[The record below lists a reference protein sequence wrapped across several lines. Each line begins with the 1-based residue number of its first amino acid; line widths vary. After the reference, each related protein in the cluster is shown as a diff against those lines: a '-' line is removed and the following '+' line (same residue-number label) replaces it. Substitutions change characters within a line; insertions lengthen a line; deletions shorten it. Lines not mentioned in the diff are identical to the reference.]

1 MGKKII
7 KDFGGFIKLNESV
20 SGTVRVRFAPSPTG
34 ALHVGGVRTALY
46 NYLFAKKN
54 NGKMILRIED
64 TDSERFVPG
73 AEKYIQE
80 AFDWLGIEFDES
92 PSKGGSY
99 GPYRQSERKEIYKQ
113 YYKQLIDS
121 GKAYYAFDTAN
132 DLDLVRSE
140 VENFS
145 YNSETRNSMKNSLT
159 FSKEETE
166 KLLLENNDWVVRI
179 KYPDEPINIEV
190 DDIIRGRVVVNTST
204 LDDKVI
210 WKKKDELPTY
220 HLANIVDDHLMKI
233 THVIRGEEWLPSAPL
248 HVYLYDCFGWDAP
261 KFAHL
266 PLILGPNGG
275 KLSKRD
281 GDKYGFSVFP
291 LTWIDPRDTSKVSS
305 GYREDG
311 YTPEAVLNI
320 LAFIGWNPGTE
331 KEIYTM
337 DELIQDFDLKRINK
351 AGGKFNP
358 VKAAWFNGQHLK
370 MTPTEK
376 LIGAFKT
383 ELKKRG
389 INKDDNFIYKVVD
402 ENKGKV
408 NFIKDLYDVVCY
420 YFEKPKSYDEKVL
433 RKWNE
438 NTSDDLDGFKDAL
451 SFISNWKEDIIKN
464 VFETYVENIDIKFGE
479 IMPFLR
485 VVLTGLSSGSSI
497 FEIMEVVGKDEVLNR
512 LSDLESFGK
521 NIKVE
526 DKKEDVVINK
536 QKTEHLMKELEL
548 AKTSLNGIETRLAN
562 ANFVSRAPQSVVD
575 AERQKAEDLK
585 VKIIELE
592 KEVNQ

>member
-1 MGKKII
+1 MDKKVV
-7 KDFGGFIKLNESV
+7 KDFGDFVKLNENVTDS
-20 SGTVRVRFAPSPTG
+20 VRVRYAPSPTSAG
-34 ALHVGGVRTALY
+34 QHVGGVRTALY
-46 NYLFAKKN
+46 NYLFAKKY
-54 NGKMILRIED
+54 NGKFIMRLED
-64 TDSERFVPG
+64 TDQSRFVPE
-73 AEKYIQE
+73 AEKNFMDV
-80 AFDWLGIEFDES
+80 FDWLGIEFDES
-92 PSKGGSY
+92 PSKGGPY

-113 YYKQLIDS
+113 YYKQLIDN
-121 GKAYYAFDTAN
+121 GKAYYAFDTAE

-166 KLLLENNDWVVRI
+166 KMLLENNDWVVRI
-179 KYPDEPINIEV
+179 KYPDQPIIIEV

-248 HVYLYDCFGWDAP
+248 HVYLYDCFGWNAP

-281 GDKYGFSVFP
+281 GDKYGFSVYP
-291 LTWIDPRDTSKVSS
+291 LSWVNPDGKLVE
-305 GYREDG
+305 GYKDQG
-311 YTPEAVLNI
+311 YLPESVINF

-370 MTPTEK
+370 MSPTEN
-376 LIGAFKT
+376 LIDAFKT
-383 ELKKRG
+383 DLKKRG
-389 INKDDNFIYKVVD
+389 INKDDDFIYKVVD

-408 NFIKDLYDVVCY
+408 NFIKDLYNVVCY

-438 NTSDDLDGFKDAL
+438 NTFDILDGFKDAL
-451 SFISNWKEDIIKN
+451 SFIPNWKEDSIKN
-464 VFETYVENIDIKFGE
+464 VFETYVKNIGIKFGD
-479 IMPFLR
+479 IIPYLR
-485 VVLTGLSSGSSI
+485 VVLTGLAGGSSI
-497 FEIMEVVGKDEVLNR
+497 FDIMEVIGKVGVIDR
-512 LSDLESFGK
+512 LSNLDGFGK
-521 NIKVE
+521 TSSVE
-526 DKKEDVVINK
+526 DVKVDNGNN
-536 QKTEHLMKELEL
+536 QKIEHLTKELEL
-548 AKTSLNGIETRLAN
+548 ARTSLNGIESRLSN
-562 ANFVSRAPQSVVD
+562 TNFVSRAPQNVVD
-575 AERQKAEDLK
+575 GERQKAEELK
-585 VKIIELE
+585 IKIQEIE
-592 KEVNQ
+592 KELNS

>member
-1 MGKKII
+1 MDMKIVRNF
-7 KDFGGFIKLNESV
+7 DGFVKMNESV
-20 SGTVRVRFAPSPTG
+20 SGSVRVRYAPSPTSAG
-34 ALHVGGVRTALY
+34 QHVGGVRTALY
-46 NYLFAKKN
+46 NYLFAKQNK
-54 NGKMILRIED
+54 GEFIMRLED
-64 TDSERFVPG
+64 TDQSRFVPE
-73 AEKYIQE
+73 AEKNFMDV
-80 AFDWLGIEFDES
+80 FDWLGIEFDES
-92 PSKGGSY
+92 PSKGGPY
-99 GPYRQSERKEIYKQ
+99 GPYRQSERKEIYKH
-113 YYKQLIDS
+113 YYKQLIDN
-121 GKAYYAFDTAN
+121 GKAYYAFDTAE

-166 KLLLENNDWVVRI
+166 KILLENNDWVVRI

-248 HVYLYDCFGWDAP
+248 HVYLYDCFGWNAP

-281 GDKYGFSVFP
+281 GDKYGFSVYP
-291 LTWIDPRDTSKVSS
+291 LSWVNPDGKLVE
-305 GYREDG
+305 GYKDQG
-311 YTPEAVLNI
+311 YLPESVINF

-376 LIGAFKT
+376 LIDDFKT
-383 ELKKRG
+383 DLKKRG
-389 INKDDNFIYKVVD
+389 INKDDDFIYKIVD

-408 NFIKDLYDVVCY
+408 NFIKDLYNVVCY

-438 NTSDDLDGFKDAL
+438 NTFDILDGFKDAL
-451 SFISNWKEDIIKN
+451 SFIPNWKEDSIKN
-464 VFETYVENIDIKFGE
+464 VFETYVENIGIKFGE

-485 VVLTGLSSGSSI
+485 VVLTGLPGGSSI
-497 FEIMEVVGKDEVLNR
+497 FEIMVVVGKDDVLNR
-512 LSDLESFGK
+512 LSDLDSFGK
-521 NIKVE
+521 NTKID
-526 DKKEDVVINK
+526 DKKEEVVINN
-536 QKTEHLMKELEL
+536 QKSEHLVKELEL
-548 AKTSLNGIETRLAN
+548 AKASLSGIEARLEN
-562 ANFVSRAPQSVVD
+562 ENFVNRAPKIVVD

>member
-1 MGKKII
+1 MGKKNI
-7 KDFGGFIKLNESV
+7 KDFDGFIKLNESV

-92 PSKGGSY
+92 PSKGGFY

-166 KLLLENNDWVVRI
+166 KLLLGNNDWVVRI

-408 NFIKDLYDVVCY
+408 NFIKDLYDDVCY

-438 NTSDDLDGFKDAL
+438 NTSDILDGFKDSL
-451 SFISNWKEDIIKN
+451 SFIPNWKEDSIKN
-464 VFETYVENIDIKFGE
+464 VFENYVENIGIKFGE

-485 VVLTGLSSGSSI
+485 VVITGLPGGSSI
-497 FEIMEVVGKDEVLNR
+497 FEIMEVVGKDDVLNR
-512 LSDLESFGK
+512 LSDLDSFGK
-521 NIKVE
+521 NTKID
-526 DKKEDVVINK
+526 DKKEEVVINNK
-536 QKTEHLMKELEL
+536 KSEHLVKELEL
-548 AKTSLNGIETRLAN
+548 AKASLSGIEARLEN
-562 ANFVSRAPQSVVD
+562 ENFVNRAPKNVVD
-575 AERQKAEDLK
+575 AERQKAEELK
-585 VKIIELE
+585 IKIQEIE
-592 KEVNQ
+592 KELNS

>member
-1 MGKKII
+1 MDKKII
-7 KDFGGFIKLNESV
+7 KDFVDFTKLNESI
-20 SGTVRVRFAPSPTG
+20 SGSVRVRYAPSPTSAG
-34 ALHVGGVRTALY
+34 QHVGGVRTALY
-46 NYLFAKKN
+46 NYLFAKQNK
-54 NGKMILRIED
+54 GKFIMRLED
-64 TDSERFVPG
+64 TDQSRFVPE
-73 AEKYIQE
+73 AEKNFQDV
-80 AFDWLGIEFDES
+80 FDWLGIEFDES
-92 PSKGGSY
+92 PSKGGPY

-113 YYKQLIDS
+113 YYNQLIDS
-121 GKAYYAFDTAN
+121 GKAYYAFDTAEE
-132 DLDLVRSE
+132 LDSARNKF
-140 VENFS
+140 ENFS
-145 YNSETRNSMKNSLT
+145 YNFETRNNMKNSLT
-159 FSKEETE
+159 LSSEETE
-166 KLLLENNDWVVRI
+166 RMLADNTDWVVRI
-179 KYPDEPINIEV
+179 KYPDVPVNIEV
-190 DDIIRGRVVVNTST
+190 NDIIRGRVVVNTST

-248 HVYLYDCFGWDAP
+248 HVYLYECFGWVSP
-261 KFAHL
+261 IFAHL

-281 GDKYGFSVFP
+281 GDKYGFSVYP
-291 LTWIDPRDTSKVSS
+291 LSWVNPDGKLV
-305 GYREDG
+305 DG
-311 YTPEAVLNI
+311 YKDQGYLPESVINF

-337 DELIQDFDLKRINK
+337 DELIRDFDLKRINK

-376 LIGAFKT
+376 LIGVFKS

-485 VVLTGLSSGSSI
+485 VVLTGLSSGYSI

-526 DKKEDVVINK
+526 DKKEDVLINK
-536 QKTEHLMKELEL
+536 QKSEHLMKELEL

-562 ANFVSRAPQSVVD
+562 VNFVSRAPQSVVD

>member
-1 MGKKII
+1 MKKV
-7 KDFGGFIKLNESV
+7 KDFNGFVKMNESV
-20 SGTVRVRFAPSPTG
+20 GTEVRVRFAPSPTG

-46 NYLFAKKN
+46 NYLFAKQN

-73 AEKYIQE
+73 AEKYIQD

-92 PSKGGSY
+92 PSKGGQY

-121 GKAYYAFDTAN
+121 GRAYYAFDTAVE
-132 DLDLVRSE
+132 LDDARNK

-145 YNSETRNSMKNSLT
+145 YNFETRNNMKNSITL
-159 FSKEETE
+159 SSEETE
-166 KLLLENNDWVVRI
+166 KLLADNTDWVVRI
-179 KYPDEPINIEV
+179 KYPDVPVNIEV
-190 DDIIRGRVVVNTST
+190 NDIIRGRVVVNTST

-248 HVYLYDCFGWDAP
+248 HVYLYECFGWVAP
-261 KFAHL
+261 IFAHL

-291 LTWIDPRDTSKVSS
+291 LTWKDPKDTSKVSS

-370 MTPTEK
+370 MTSTED
-376 LIGAFKT
+376 LVEQFKS
-383 ELKKRG
+383 ELEKRG
-389 INKDDNFIYKVVD
+389 IHKDSDFIYKVVD

-420 YFEKPKSYDEKVL
+420 YFEKPKSYDDKVL
-433 RKWNE
+433 RKWND
-438 NTSDDLDGFKDAL
+438 NTSNILLGLKEKL
-451 SFISNWKEDIIKN
+451 SSISVWKSDNIKN
-464 VFETYVENIDIKFGE
+464 DFENYVESTGIKFGE
-479 IMPFLR
+479 ILPFLR
-485 VVLTGLSSGSSI
+485 IVLTGLSGGTSV
-497 FEIMEVVGKDEVLNR
+497 FDIMEAIGKIDVIAR
-512 LSDLESFGK
+512 LSNLDEFGK
-521 NIKVE
+521 PTKVE
-526 DKKEDVVINK
+526 DVKSDVVNI
-536 QKTEHLMKELEL
+536 QRIDQLTKELEI
-548 AKTSLNGIETRLAN
+548 AKTSLTGIEARLSN
-562 ANFVSRAPQSVVD
+562 QNFVSRAPQNVVD
-575 AERQKAEDLK
+575 SERKKVDELK
-585 VKIIELE
+585 LKIQEIE
-592 KEVNQ
+592 KELNS